1 MDIIVNAVFFL
12 QSVLQIIG
20 VPIRFQIDMH
30 LKHETTTAEII
41 GQSGVIALLV
51 TIACFVFGSSDY
63 VGLWF
68 RLLRLVFIVNTVFD
82 YFPQTYILISG
93 MVNGL
98 LSCSYAL
105 IFLFNL
111 ILIYSSIAHSL
122 YANSDP
128 FHFISFSMSIVAF
141 MQVATFDS
149 WSNILLVNIGG
160 CDSDDTEY
168 TGTQNNDRS
177 SISTFFG
184 NFYLPRCDNPQAH
197 PESAGIIFW
206 SFVFLGSFIMISMSL
221 AAVAIGI
228 MVRLDEIK
236 DMDIVGENG
245 EAEGGGAKRRR
256 SQIERIVQ
264 NNEDDERMNEMRE
277 IVEFLWSDKT
287 ERDDFA
293 TAVVQD
299 LKQARGMDW
308 ASRLKIVKR
317 PWFRMG
323 VVALTYTA
331 AILQL
336 LINLNDSQINE
347 AQICI
352 QALLSLDLAVR
363 IASYFP
369 EPWRFFYAP
378 FRSLEFVSVFL
389 LWFQLFTSTDSELQI
404 LQFLYFFRVFLT
416 FKQFLFV
423 DELSSVINS
432 LIQSI
437 IPFSYVLL
445 LMFVIYYFFAVA
457 GIILFKEAD
466 PFHWGSFGAAINTLI
481 QIMTYDSWSWIMRIA
496 MVGCAHIGYTT
507 GFPNYDSICADAGD
521 GVGMGWWAVFHFF
534 AVMVTCAMI
543 LLSLLVG
550 VILSTLEMYR
560 EELLERRLI
569 LLKAAPIYV
578 QYKFSPPQVRD
589 LERLFT
595 MLDEGQ
601 NGSLSFN
608 DVTELFV
615 VLGLQ
620 EEEQFEW
627 YMKVDE
633 DGSGQIGRIFQSMN
647 R

>member
-12 QSVLQIIG
+12 QSVLQMIG
-20 VPIRFQIDMH
+20 IPIRFQIDKY
-30 LKHETTTAEII
+30 LNHETTTAEII
-41 GQSGVIALLV
+41 GQSGIIALLV
-51 TIACFVFGSSDY
+51 TIACFIFGSSDY
-63 VGLWF
+63 IGLWF
-68 RLLRLVFIVNTVFD
+68 RLFRLVFIVNTVFD

-111 ILIYSSIAHSL
+111 ILIYSSIAHFL
-122 YANSDP
+122 YAENDP

-141 MQVATFDS
+141 MQVATFDN
-149 WSNILLVNIGG
+149 WTNILLVNIGG

-168 TGTQNNDRS
+168 TGTQTNDRS
-177 SISTFFG
+177 SISSFFG
-184 NFYLPRCDNPQAH
+184 NFYLPRCDNPKAH

-206 SFVFLGSFIMISMSL
+206 SFVFLGSFILISMSL

-236 DMDIVGENG
+236 DMDEVHGEG
-245 EAEGGGAKRRR
+245 EAEGGTMRRR
-256 SQIERIVQ
+256 SQIERILRS
-264 NNEDDERMNEMRE
+264 NEDDERMNEMRE
-277 IVEFLWSDKT
+277 IVQFLWSDKT
-287 ERDDFA
+287 ERDSFA
-293 TAVVQD
+293 TAMVLD
-299 LKQARGMDW
+299 LKQARGQDW

-317 PWFRMG
+317 PWFRR
-323 VVALTYTA
+323 VIVALTYTA

-336 LINLNDSQINE
+336 LINLNDNQIIE

-352 QALLSLDLAVR
+352 QAMLSLDIVVR
-363 IASYFP
+363 VASYFP

-389 LWFQLFTSTDSELQI
+389 LWFQLFTSTDSQLQI
-404 LQFLYFFRVFLT
+404 LQFLYFFRVFLM
-416 FKQFLFV
+416 FKEFLFV

-432 LIQSI
+432 LVQSI
-437 IPFSYVLL
+437 IPFAYVLL
-445 LMFVIYYFFAVA
+445 LMFVIYYFFAIA
-457 GIILFKEAD
+457 GMILFKEAD
-466 PFHWGSFGAAINTLI
+466 PFHWGSYGSAINTLI

-496 MVGCAHIGYTT
+496 MVGCAHIGYNT
-507 GFPNYDSICADAGD
+507 GFPKYDSLCAKAGA

-534 AVMVTCAMI
+534 SVMVTCAMI

-569 LLKAAPIYV
+569 LLKAAPVYE
-578 QYKFSPPQVRD
+578 QFKFSPSQVRD

-595 MLDEGQ
+595 MLDQGE

-633 DGSGQIGRIFQSMN
+633 DGSGQIGNMCTV
-647 R
+647 